1 MMASKLFFVYI
12 MTNGPKSAILYT
24 GITSDLVRR
33 VWQHKT
39 KLSTGFTSRYNLT
52 QLVYYEQ
59 FVYPDA
65 AIHREKEIKGWRR
78 SKKIKLINSMNSK
91 WEDLAKDWQNVYK
104 PQATE

>member
-1 MMASKLFFVYI
+1 
-12 MTNGPKSAILYT
+12 
-24 GITSDLVRR
+24 

-39 KLSTGFTSRYNLT
+39 KLSAGFTRRYNLT

-65 AIHREKEIKGWRR
+65 AIKREKEIKGWRR
-78 SKKIKLINSMNSK
+78 SKKIRLINSMNPK

-104 PQATE
+104 PQAAA